1 MRRQPILPFATAAC
15 LLSASL
21 KLLRFSDT
29 FRVLFFHHTLADHVI
44 EVVLVLQVCQQLQAA
59 NQVLTRA
66 LK

>member
-21 KLLRFSDT
+21 KLLRVSDT
-29 FRVLFFHHTLADHVI
+29 FRVLFFHHTLVDYVI

-59 NQVLTRA
+59 NQVLTGA
-66 LK
+66 LR

>member
-15 LLSASL
+15 LLSASP
-21 KLLRFSDT
+21 KLLRVSDT
-29 FRVLFFHHTLADHVI
+29 FRVRFFHHILVDYVI

-66 LK
+66 LR